1 MRATLIVGA
10 MALLILMGTLVA
22 RPLMSDASV
31 TFDSGAPLG
40 AGQPNAEAAHVETD
54 GGVPE
59 RIAAHWPAVA
69 STAPALGE
77 TVTLT
82 GRCLDED
89 GRPLCGGRAVL
100 RVGGRVWSEGSD
112 LAETVLD
119 DEGVFRF
126 VAPRSVDIA
135 AVRLDHPR
143 YAPVCT
149 SVVCCDRDVDYGRL
163 VLARGHEVTGRVVTV
178 AGAACPGVRLTLAPD
193 RPPALGDGQPS
204 DRRGAPVVC
213 PADVGAVTAADGSFS
228 LRCGVGLFR
237 VAVGSCFLVSPSA
250 VHIPSESDLPLEFVV
265 EDPASLP
272 RIHGVVV
279 DAAGRQIAN
288 ARVVAR
294 DPEGKVFQATTGPAG
309 DFVLTRGSCE
319 RPLPV
324 DVRAVAREHS
334 ASTAMPPVEWGRTSL
349 TLTLMEPGSIALEVV
364 SGAARTPATQS
375 RVWWCRAE
383 GSLLHPRAPWRALA
397 VADVEAGRATL
408 RNMPAGDYS
417 FFVAPADELYAG
429 VRGTVSVG
437 PGRKSTAVFCLAPR
451 VERLVEVRC
460 ADGNA
465 LAGCRVELC
474 EPIGA
479 SAGALTKAAAIH
491 ELTEGDVTNGCLLVD
506 VATTDGSGRA
516 LIDGPAGTTLRL
528 RVRGPGIATLDMV
541 IDDLA
546 GAEPLRLTLHRS
558 GRVVFVPSS
567 PKWVEAWRVASPG
580 HAQFRVTL
588 APCAAGPSNMWPI
601 GGSAHLSTVGPV
613 VVDVPAGRWRPSVH
627 TPVGRVE
634 LAAIDVESGSERTV
648 VVDTTPYEP
657 VLLQGRVV
665 RMGATSG
672 HPLRLLIERLDVG
685 RSGKWVP
692 HATLDS
698 DGDGRFATY
707 GVRAPYR
714 VSALQGGSHHAC
726 SPPEVHPV
734 PGVAVETVFSLSV
747 GSLRLQ
753 LRGPDGAPLRGARFV
768 RLLRADGEVVAQGS
782 ADSNGSLSWTCEL
795 GTFDVS
801 VLPQRLQSIPAQVA
815 FCRSHGG
822 LAALESQR
830 LHLGRVVLAAPR
842 LACVLDVPRGYFE

>member
-1 MRATLIVGA
+1 M
-10 MALLILMGTLVA
+10 
-22 RPLMSDASV
+22 
-31 TFDSGAPLG
+31 
-40 AGQPNAEAAHVETD
+40 
-54 GGVPE
+54 
-59 RIAAHWPAVA
+59 
-69 STAPALGE
+69 
-77 TVTLT
+77 
-82 GRCLDED
+82 
-89 GRPLCGGRAVL
+89 
-100 RVGGRVWSEGSD
+100 
-112 LAETVLD
+112 
-119 DEGVFRF
+119 
-126 VAPRSVDIA
+126 
-135 AVRLDHPR
+135 
-143 YAPVCT
+143 
-149 SVVCCDRDVDYGRL
+149 
-163 VLARGHEVTGRVVTV
+163 
-178 AGAACPGVRLTLAPD
+178 
-193 RPPALGDGQPS
+193 
-204 DRRGAPVVC
+204 
-213 PADVGAVTAADGSFS
+213 
-228 LRCGVGLFR
+228 
-237 VAVGSCFLVSPSA
+237 
-250 VHIPSESDLPLEFVV
+250 
-265 EDPASLP
+265 
-272 RIHGVVV
+272 
-279 DAAGRQIAN
+279 
-288 ARVVAR
+288 
-294 DPEGKVFQATTGPAG
+294 
-309 DFVLTRGSCE
+309 
-319 RPLPV
+319 
-324 DVRAVAREHS
+324 
-334 ASTAMPPVEWGRTSL
+334 
-349 TLTLMEPGSIALEVV
+349 
-364 SGAARTPATQS
+364 
-375 RVWWCRAE
+375 
-383 GSLLHPRAPWRALA
+383 
-397 VADVEAGRATL
+397 
-408 RNMPAGDYS
+408 
-417 FFVAPADELYAG
+417 
-429 VRGTVSVG
+429 
-437 PGRKSTAVFCLAPR
+437 AVFCLAPR

-506 VATTDGSGRA
+506 VATTDGSERA

-528 RVRGPGIATLDMV
+528 RVRGPGIATVDVV

-546 GAEPLRLTLHRS
+546 GVEPLRLTLHRS

-613 VVDVPAGRWRPSVH
+613 VVD
-627 TPVGRVE
+627 
-634 LAAIDVESGSERTV
+634 
-648 VVDTTPYEP
+648 TTPYEP
-657 VLLQGRVV
+657 VLLHGRVV

-714 VSALQGGSHHAC
+714 VSALLGGSHHAC

-815 FCRSHGG
+815 YCRSHGG